1 MGLALTLTL
10 TLHPQPHP
18 NQVLLPGGLSRL
30 ASPLSMLSEAGA
42 ESLASRFEPLSLAVP
57 VEADLAQWQTAL
69 AEELKNAKTQA
80 GDEAGARGFTVLLK
94 KNGRVGTRRLGTP
107 DWQNLAGDVA
117 SRGAAG
123 LDITNI

>member
-1 MGLALTLTL
+1 
-10 TLHPQPHP
+10 
-18 NQVLLPGGLSRL
+18 
-30 ASPLSMLSEAGA
+30 
-42 ESLASRFEPLSLAVP
+42 
-57 VEADLAQWQTAL
+57 VEADLVQWQTAL

-80 GDEAGARGFTVLLK
+80 GDQAGARGFTVLLALTLILTLTLTLTLTPTPTPTLTPTLNPIPNQVLLK

>member
-1 MGLALTLTL
+1 M
-10 TLHPQPHP
+10 
-18 NQVLLPGGLSRL
+18 LLPGGLSHL
-30 ASPLSMLSEAGA
+30 ASPLALLSEGGA
-42 ESLASRFEPLSLAVP
+42 DSLASRFESFTALAVP

-80 GDEAGARGFTVLLK
+80 GEEAGARGFTVLLK

-107 DWQNLAGDVA
+107 DWLNLAGDVA